1 MKTYGRLKEG
11 DIVYKLEFD
20 EKNIGHIFQL
30 PIKNVKEY
38 DEHKIYFEVYNSSI
52 DAIQQCIIEKNR
64 RWGAFSPS
72 IEGLQTYWKREVK
85 RIFKRYKNAH
95 NNE

>member
-1 MKTYGRLKEG
+1 MKPYGRLKEG
-11 DIVYKLEFD
+11 DIVYTLQFD

-30 PIKNVKEY
+30 PIKNVREY
-38 DEHKIYFEVYNSSI
+38 DEHKIYFEVYDSSI
-52 DAIQQCIIEKNR
+52 WNNRSYVMEKNS
-64 RWGAFSPS
+64 RWGICSPS
-72 IEGLQTYWKREVK
+72 IEGLYMYWKREIK